1 MSVIR
6 NVHERTVQ
14 APAAAVGALL
24 DRLSA
29 DDDPIFPVPAWS
41 PMRLDGP
48 LGVGAAGGHGPV
60 RYSVTAYEPGRRV
73 RFGLTPPSSG
83 FHEMT
88 VEPLGDAHC
97 RVRHVLEAEMR
108 GADRILWPSV
118 VQPVHDTMVEE
129 IFDNIERVTTGTAA
143 RPVHW
148 SPRVRLLNRLGWD
161 RPVPAGIPPGAQ
173 LLRTAIDWFDEA
185 DYRDAYAMDLPPGM
199 PLDPAAWAGVLRG
212 IPVTDRAEREIVFGQ
227 DAGHLDF
234 RASILVDADARRV
247 TLSSVVRVHPRWRGR
262 LYWAAV
268 SRVHPFMARLMLRRT
283 HRGLALGAPGAAV
296 RARNGSPEQ
305 VL

>member
-6 NVHERTVQ
+6 NVHVRTVH

-29 DDDPIFPVPAWS
+29 DDDPVFPVPAWP
-41 PMRLDGP
+41 PMRFDRP
-48 LGVGAAGGHGPV
+48 LGVGATGGHGPI

-73 RFGLTPPSSG
+73 RFDFTPSGTG

-88 VEPLGDAHC
+88 VEPLDDERC
-97 RVRHVLEAEMR
+97 RVSHVLEADMR
-108 GADRILWPSV
+108 GARLLRWHAV
-118 VQPVHDTMVEE
+118 VRPLHDTVVEE
-129 IFDNIERVTTGTAA
+129 MLDNFERAATGTLA
-143 RPVHW
+143 RPVRW
-148 SPRVRLLNRLGWD
+148 SPRVRLLNRLLWD
-161 RPVPAGIPPGAQ
+161 RPVPVAFPENAR
-173 LLRTAIDWFDEA
+173 LVRTAIDWFDRA

-199 PLDPAAWAGVLRG
+199 PLDPAAWEGVLRG
-212 IPVTDRAEREIVFGQ
+212 IPVTDRAEREVVLGE

-234 RASILVDADARRV
+234 RASLLVDGDARRV
-247 TLSSVVRVHPRWRGR
+247 TLSSVVRVHPKLRGR

-283 HRGLALGAPGAAV
+283 HRRLALAAPSAAE
-296 RARNGSPEQ
+296 RAAYARVATG
-305 VL
+305 